1 MKLDTIIKAVFA
13 VAALIAS
20 GTYAYSTFIDKA
32 QPVQADTG
40 AGVDTKE
47 GSSII
52 SFGANRQGGFVAVT
66 KYAPSPTEDGVMR
79 HCITFYEI
87 IKSGSDGEAK
97 LFLVG
102 SRCIDY
108 DAGPDLIRFEAEK
121 GYAPAELKKAIE
133 KGAKGERR

>member
-1 MKLDTIIKAVFA
+1 VYRAETAH
-13 VAALIAS
+13 
-20 GTYAYSTFIDKA
+20 
-32 QPVQADTG
+32 ADTG

-79 HCITFYEI
+79 QCITIYEV
-87 IKSGSDGEAK
+87 IKSGNDGEAK

-108 DAGPDLIRFEAEK
+108 DAGPDLIKFESEK